1 MLFKGAFSIL
11 KGEGNMNT
19 TNQRVFL
26 HNMYFYKRS
35 FNFEVYTLLQAMI
48 NCNVNVLVNGVKGA
62 AVNDLLKSLFDAKN
76 QSGFTLT
83 IGTDLKHLYPKRNI
97 KHMER
102 DDQINEVD
110 VSGVNTML
118 VNGVDH
124 TNLRL
129 FLKMCKDSQGI
140 GSLEGKTLNYALDE
154 LVDLMDDKTSLEE
167 IAAIDFVLTI
177 ESSKLVSMSE
187 VILEEG
193 ELKLRPFAEYIGGN
207 EYRFTNNVSAQK
219 LIQMKETNY
228 EEAERFTQSL
238 STYQNELPE
247 HISSRNPYF
256 QAQ

>member
-11 KGEGNMNT
+11 KGEGIMNT

-48 NCNVNVLVNGVKGA
+48 NCNVNVLINGVKGA

-76 QSGFTLT
+76 QSGSTLT
-83 IGTDLKHLYPKRNI
+83 IGTDLKHLYPRRNI
-97 KHMER
+97 MHVES

-118 VNGVDH
+118 VGGVNQS
-124 TNLRL
+124 NLRL

-154 LVDLMDDKTSLEE
+154 LIDLMDENSSFED

-187 VILEEG
+187 VILDDG

-207 EYRFTNNVSAQK
+207 EYRFTNNVTEQK
-219 LIQMKETNY
+219 LNQMKEINY

-238 STYQNELPE
+238 ITYQNDLPE
-247 HISSRNPYF
+247 HVSSNNPFY